1 MRRKYRKKD
10 STLNKIQEN
19 TDRTLRVLERVEQH
33 TAESAK
39 SSRAKMPVI
48 ITICELILAIIG
60 LPYVEVG
67 ISFVLD
73 NIQSPQVDIISEY
86 TTLPIYKNNQIKVA
100 TNFETEGISI
110 RAYLNSIQN
119 GDVVEMRR
127 VDRQNW
133 QATVYFENIGNYK
146 VIVTARMPNGDEVEN
161 SIMIK
166 VTPTDDMHYLLL
178 E

>member
-19 TDRTLRVLERVEQH
+19 IDRTLQVLERVEQH

-48 ITICELILAIIG
+48 IAICELILAIIG
-60 LPYVEVG
+60 LPYVELG

-86 TTLPIYKNNQIKVA
+86 TTLPIYKNNQIKAA

-110 RAYLNSIQN
+110 RAYLNSI
-119 GDVVEMRR
+119 
-127 VDRQNW
+127 
-133 QATVYFENIGNYK
+133 
-146 VIVTARMPNGDEVEN
+146 
-161 SIMIK
+161 
-166 VTPTDDMHYLLL
+166 
-178 E
+178 